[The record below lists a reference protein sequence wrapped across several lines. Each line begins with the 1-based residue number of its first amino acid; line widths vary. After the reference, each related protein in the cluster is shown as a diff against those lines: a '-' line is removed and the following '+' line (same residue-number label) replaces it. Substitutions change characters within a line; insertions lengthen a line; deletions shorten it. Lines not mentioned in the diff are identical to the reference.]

1 MINLPDYKRIHC
13 IGIGGIGLSAIAE
26 ILISRGYEVSGSDMR
41 ESEIIERLI
50 DEGANIYFCL
60 LYTSRIGD
68 FLNGSEI
75 LKKGDHFTLTSEK
88 CMGTL
93 DRVSVTYKALPS
105 QVETGTVILIDDGRV
120 KLKVI
125 QTTDT
130 DVVCEVT
137 EGGKVSNRKG
147 VNIPNKS
154 LDLEYISEADRNDIL
169 FGIKMDVDYV
179 AASFVRS
186 GKDVE
191 ALRKLLNDNDGDV
204 YKRQDIES
212 VLMTGELIFR
222 LDSDLI

>member
-1 MINLPDYKRIHC
+1 MLKKTKIICTLGPASKDEKTIKAMLEAGMNVARLNFSHGTHEDHKKTIEVFRKVRDGMGLPAAVMLDTK
-13 IGIGGIGLSAIAE
+13 GPE
-26 ILISRGYEVSGSDMR
+26 I
-41 ESEIIERLI
+41 
-50 DEGANIYFCL
+50 
-60 LYTSRIGD
+60 RIGD

-147 VNIPNKS
+147 VNITNKS

-169 FGIKMDVDYV
+169 FGINIDVDYV
-179 AASFVRS
+179 A
-186 GKDVE
+186 
-191 ALRKLLNDNDGDV
+191 
-204 YKRQDIES
+204 
-212 VLMTGELIFR
+212 
-222 LDSDLI
+222 